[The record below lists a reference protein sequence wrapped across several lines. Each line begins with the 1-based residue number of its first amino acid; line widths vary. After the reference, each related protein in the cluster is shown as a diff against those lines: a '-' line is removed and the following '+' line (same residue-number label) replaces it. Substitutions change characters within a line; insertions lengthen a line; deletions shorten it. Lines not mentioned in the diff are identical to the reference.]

1 MLFGIAII
9 ILMGLLAGKICK
21 KLYLLSL
28 IGILAV
34 GIIAGPYMLDLI
46 DGKISEISAELR
58 KIALIIILMRAGLL
72 LDMSVLKKNGRP
84 AEAAALRYK

>member
-9 ILMGLLAGKICK
+9 MLMGLLAGEICK

-34 GIIAGPYMLDLI
+34 GIIAGPY
-46 DGKISEISAELR
+46 
-58 KIALIIILMRAGLL
+58 
-72 LDMSVLKKNGRP
+72 V
-84 AEAAALRYK
+84 

>member
-9 ILMGLLAGKICK
+9 ILMGLLAGEICK
-21 KLYLLSL
+21 KLHLPSL
-28 IGILAV
+28 IGMLAV